1 MRTTSK
7 PRILLL
13 LALLTAFPALST
25 DMYLP
30 ALPHLGVLWDVPL
43 VVVNLTL
50 IGFFLSYC
58 LMMLV
63 YGPLSDHFGRRRPL
77 LVGVGIFI
85 AASGICALAPTVHVL
100 IAARVLQ
107 AAGAAAASALALAIS
122 KDLFESAQRALIMS
136 YIAMIVALAPM
147 LAPIL
152 GGWIMHYA
160 TWRLMFIFQGGM
172 GAIAWLGVYRMD
184 ESLQRLQVV
193 SVKKAVMA
201 YVRLL
206 RNRRYTGLLL
216 AMSVLVF
223 PFFAFI
229 AGSPDI
235 YMTRFGMD
243 ERQFGYFYGF
253 NAFAFMCGPMAF
265 SRLSRRVATA
275 PLLSI
280 AFGGITLLSLL
291 MLVWPWDTPWRLALP
306 MWGITFFLGMSRPPS
321 NNLILDQVDQD
332 VGAASA
338 LIIFTLM
345 TGGAISIALISLQ
358 WEDKIRVLGLLGA
371 LGGAAAFLFWHKYGQ
386 RYFIEKA

>member
-1 MRTTSK
+1 METTLPKS
-7 PRILLL
+7 RILFL

-58 LMMLV
+58 IMMLV
-63 YGPLSDHFGRRRPL
+63 YGPLSDRFGRRRPL
-77 LVGVGIFI
+77 LVGVAIFI
-85 AASGICALAPTVHVL
+85 AASVICALAPNVYVL
-100 IAARVLQ
+100 IAARVIQ

-136 YIAMIVALAPM
+136 YIATIVALAPM

-152 GGWIMHYA
+152 GGWVMHYA
-160 TWRLMFIFQGGM
+160 TWRLVFIFQGGM
-172 GAIAWLGVYRMD
+172 GVIAWVGVYRMD
-184 ESLQRLQVV
+184 ESLRRLQVV
-193 SVKKAVMA
+193 SVKQAVLA
-201 YVRLL
+201 YWRLF

-216 AMSVLVF
+216 AMSMLVL

-243 ERQFGYFYGF
+243 ERQFGYFFGF
-253 NAFAFMCGPMAF
+253 NAFAFMCGPVAF

-275 PLLSI
+275 PC
-280 AFGGITLLSLL
+280 
-291 MLVWPWDTPWRLALP
+291 
-306 MWGITFFLGMSRPPS
+306 
-321 NNLILDQVDQD
+321 
-332 VGAASA
+332 
-338 LIIFTLM
+338 
-345 TGGAISIALISLQ
+345 
-358 WEDKIRVLGLLGA
+358 
-371 LGGAAAFLFWHKYGQ
+371 
-386 RYFIEKA
+386 